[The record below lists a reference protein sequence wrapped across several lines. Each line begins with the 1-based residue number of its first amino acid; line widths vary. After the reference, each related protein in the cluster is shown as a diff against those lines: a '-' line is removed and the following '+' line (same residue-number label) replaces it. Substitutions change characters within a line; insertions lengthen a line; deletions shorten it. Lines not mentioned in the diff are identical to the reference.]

1 MKTMLIVGGSRGIG
15 LAVAKHYA
23 TRVEQLYCV
32 SRSPSP
38 VGEWIEADISKQEG
52 LDAVASVVGDR
63 PLDAFLFLGGVWEAG
78 AFTDRYA
85 FDSSSFEEIDFVI
98 AVNLTAPIKL
108 TKLLLT
114 NLQASED
121 PRVLVVGT
129 LSGLENC
136 AGREVANSA
145 SKYGLRGAAQA
156 MQRELGKLGICFTVV
171 NPDNMETPEVLKDIQ
186 TGAFGPQVPI
196 PMADLVKVIDCTLSL
211 SRNSYVSEVNLTQR
225 YPGES

>member
-15 LAVAKHYA
+15 RAVAEHYA

-38 VGEWIEADISKQEG
+38 FGEWIEADVSKQAG
-52 LDAVASVVGDR
+52 LEAIARALGDR
-63 PLDAFLFLGGVWEAG
+63 PLDAFLFLGGVWEEG
-78 AFTDRYA
+78 AFTDQYDFKR
-85 FDSSSFEEIDFVI
+85 SSFAEIDFVL

-108 TKLLLT
+108 AKLLLA
-114 NLQASED
+114 NLQAAED
-121 PRVLVVGT
+121 PRVLLIGS
-129 LSGLENC
+129 LSGLENS
-136 AGREVANSA
+136 AGREVANTA

-156 MQRELGKLGICFTVV
+156 LQRELGTLGICFTVV
-171 NPDNMETPEVLKDIQ
+171 NPDNVETPEVLEDIR

-211 SRNSYVSEVNLTQR
+211 SRNTYVSEVNVTQR
-225 YPGES
+225 YPGQE